1 MSLFDTHCHLDLMVE
16 KGIDLDAAL
25 SAAKQAGVEQIL
37 VPAVDE
43 SNWDRIADYAE
54 QYTMVNWAIGIH
66 PMFVAPKSLEQI
78 NRMRMRLESNASCI
92 AIGECGLDFYHGRD
106 NQQLQTEVLVE
117 QLKLAQQFELPVLLH
132 VRKAHQEL
140 IKVLKQYPLPCG
152 GVVHGFT
159 GSYEQGMEYIKLG
172 LCLGVGGSITY
183 QRANKT
189 RNAVARFPLECI
201 VFETDSPDM
210 PLSGY
215 QGEANQPK
223 FVKDVL
229 SSFILL
235 RNESEQTISKI
246 VAKTTEKMFKFC

>member
-16 KGIDLDAAL
+16 KDIDLDAAL
-25 SAAKQAGVEQIL
+25 REAKQAGVDQIL
-37 VPAVDE
+37 VPSVDE
-43 SNWDRIADYAE
+43 SNWDRIANYAKE
-54 QYTMVNWAIGIH
+54 YSMVKWAIGIH
-66 PMFVAPKSLEQI
+66 PMFVTRQSLEQL
-78 NRMRMRLESNASCI
+78 NHMRLRLEASASCV

-106 NQQLQTEVLVE
+106 NQQLQTEVLIE

-140 IKVLKQYPLPCG
+140 VKVLKQYPLSCG
-152 GVVHGFT
+152 GIVHGFT
-159 GSYEQGMEYIKLG
+159 GSYEQGMDYIKLG

-183 QRANKT
+183 ARANKT
-189 RNAVARFPLECI
+189 RNAFARFPLESL
-201 VFETDSPDM
+201 VFETDAPDM

-235 RNESEQTISKI
+235 RNESEQTISRI
-246 VAKTTEKMFKFC
+246 VAKTAKKMFNF